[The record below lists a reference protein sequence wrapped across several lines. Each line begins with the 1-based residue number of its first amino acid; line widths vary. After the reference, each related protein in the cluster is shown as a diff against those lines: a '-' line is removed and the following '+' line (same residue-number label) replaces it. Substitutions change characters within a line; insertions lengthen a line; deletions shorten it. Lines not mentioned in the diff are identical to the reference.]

1 MLRTGSY
8 DEPEPTRPKAAGTE
22 EEQMYPYQLT
32 SMAAEHVKDLRNE
45 APVAVRVRRVRSLR
59 AGTRSGVAAS
69 SAGSGRVRRV
79 VHP

>member
-1 MLRTGSY
+1 
-8 DEPEPTRPKAAGTE
+8 
-22 EEQMYPYQLT
+22 MYPYQLT